1 MSSYGLKKMYI
12 VSKNGVLNSL
22 IYWRNAVKA
31 IYQERFASNLKF
43 KKIITVA
50 NEDIENGQLRYISL
64 KFVLKKVINIKLP
77 FKQNITF

>member
-31 IYQERFASNLKF
+31 IYQERFASNLKL
-43 KKIITVA
+43 KNKYQWPMKIQKTV
-50 NEDIENGQLRYISL
+50 N
-64 KFVLKKVINIKLP
+64 
-77 FKQNITF
+77 